1 MHPHRLRAPSSDGAL
16 LADPALSEAGQ
27 ALDANASRLN
37 RWDHDFQG
45 RRAGRLRSMARAQVM
60 ALAKEYHDAA
70 GLDWPEVPAQPPR
83 LVVTGHQPEL
93 FHPGVW
99 VKNFAVA
106 GLARARQAVGLN
118 LIVDNDIPKG
128 PAIRVPHREGDILR
142 ASPVAFDVWAGEVPY
157 EDQTVQDEAL
167 FASFADRARATLGGL
182 VADPVLDDFWPRVLR
197 RAGSTDRVGLRFAQ
211 ARREVE
217 AEWGAHNVEVP
228 LGRVCESEAFL
239 WFASHLLAHLP
250 RFQATHNAALARYRA
265 AYGIRSKNHPVPALA
280 RQGEW
285 LEAPF
290 WAWRAEAPRR
300 RPLMA
305 RMLPRTIELR
315 IAGEDRPFIQVPLAS
330 DRDACCAIDDLQSL
344 PARGI
349 RLRTRALTTTM
360 FARYVLGDLFVHGI
374 GGAKYDE
381 LGDEV
386 ARGFFQI
393 EPPKFLTLS
402 LTHWMG
408 LEDDPATIDR
418 FREVERSLR
427 DLDWNPDRHLP
438 EPRPFEARAAVEAK
452 WRAIEGEIVTRRQRV
467 DRLRA
472 IHKANEALAPWTE
485 SARSALLAERE
496 RLSGGLKL
504 NAVARSRE
512 YAFPLHGE
520 GRLRPAMTRIFDR
533 AAGP

>member
-16 LADPALSEAGQ
+16 LTDPSLENAGE

-37 RWDHDFQG
+37 RWDYDFQG
-45 RRAGRLRSMARAQVM
+45 RRANRLRTMARAQVM
-60 ALAKEYHDAA
+60 ALAKRYHEAN
-70 GLDWPEVPAQPPR
+70 GLDWPDAPAQPPR

-106 GLARARQAVGLN
+106 GLAKANQGVGLN

-128 PAIRVPHREGDILR
+128 PSIRVPHRDGETLR
-142 ASPVAFDVWAGEVPY
+142 ALPVAFDVWAGEVPY
-157 EDQTVQDEAL
+157 EDQTIQDEAL
-167 FASFADRARATLGGL
+167 FASFADRARETLGDL
-182 VADPVLDDFWPRVLR
+182 ISDPVLDDFWPRVLR
-197 RAGSTDRVGLRFAQ
+197 RRESTDRVGLRFAL
-211 ARREVE
+211 ARGEVE
-217 AEWGAHNVEVP
+217 AEWGALNVEVP
-228 LGRVCESEAFL
+228 LGQVCESEAFL

-265 AYGIRSKNHPVPALA
+265 AYGLRSKNHPVPALA

-290 WAWRAEAPRR
+290 WVWRAEVPRR

-315 IAGEDRPFIQVPLAS
+315 IAGEDQPFIEVPLAA
-330 DRDACCAIDDLQSL
+330 DRDACCAIDDLQTL
-344 PARGI
+344 PGQGI

-360 FARYVLGDLFVHGI
+360 FARYLLGDLFVHGI

-393 EPPKFLTLS
+393 EPPTFLTLS
-402 LTHWMG
+402 MTQWLG
-408 LEDDPATIDR
+408 LEADPATIDR
-418 FREVERSLR
+418 FRLVNQKIR

-438 EPRPFEARAAVEAK
+438 EPRPAEARAAVEAK
-452 WRAIEGEIVTRRQRV
+452 WLAIEGEILTHRQRV

-472 IHKANEALAPWTE
+472 IRKANEALAPWTG
-485 SARSALLAERE
+485 SARSALMAERD
-496 RLSGGLKL
+496 RVATGLKL

-512 YAFPLHGE
+512 FAFPLHGTA
-520 GRLRPAMTRIFDR
+520 RLRSAMMRIFDE
-533 AAGP
+533 AAGS

>member
-1 MHPHRLRAPSSDGAL
+1 MDAHRLRAPSADGAL
-16 LADPALSEAGQ
+16 LADPSLDLAGSV
-27 ALDANASRLN
+27 LVENATRLN

-45 RRAGRLRSMARAQVM
+45 RRAGRLRAMARSQILG
-60 ALAKEYHDAA
+60 LAKKHHESF
-70 GLDWPEVPAQPPR
+70 GLDWPDIAAMPNR

-106 GLARARQAVGLN
+106 GLARAQNGVGLN

-128 PAIRVPHREGDILR
+128 PSIRVPHRDGGSLK
-142 ASPVAFDVWAGEVPY
+142 AQAVPFDVWAGEVPY
-157 EDQTVQDEAL
+157 EDQTVQDETL
-167 FASFADRARATLGGL
+167 FATFADRVRSTLGSL
-182 VADPVLDDFWPRVLR
+182 IADPVLDDFWPKVLR
-197 RAGSTDRVGLRFAQ
+197 RVDSTDRVGLRFAI

-217 AEWGAHNVEVP
+217 AEWGAKNVEVP
-228 LGRVCESEAFL
+228 LGRICESEAFL

-290 WAWRAEAPRR
+290 WVWRAELPRR

-305 RMLPRTIELR
+305 RLLPRTISLR
-315 IAGEDRPFIQVPLAS
+315 IAGEDQPFIEIPLAA
-330 DRDACCAIDDLQSL
+330 DRDACCAVEDLQTL
-344 PARGI
+344 PDQGI

-381 LGDEV
+381 LGDEL
-386 ARGFFQI
+386 AREFFQI

-402 LTHWMG
+402 LTQWLG
-408 LEDDPATIDR
+408 IEDDPASIDQ
-418 FREVERSLR
+418 FRAIERSIR
-427 DLDWNPDRHLP
+427 DLDWNPDRHLA
-438 EPRPFEARAAVEAK
+438 EPRPAEARAAVEAK
-452 WRAIEGEIVTRRQRV
+452 WVAIEAEVLTRRQRIA
-467 DRLRA
+467 RLRT
-472 IHKANEALAPWTE
+472 IRRANQELIPWTE
-485 SARSALLAERE
+485 SSRRQLLQERQQ
-496 RLSGGLKL
+496 LAAGLKF

-512 YAFPLHGE
+512 YAFLIHGQA
-520 GRLRPAMTRIFDR
+520 RLKAAMTVVGDR
-533 AAGP
+533 AAGL